1 MGDGLREALTRIASE
16 LEEIT
21 LDESSEVH
29 AYREIYEALEDEG
42 AREKVFTILFDSILH
57 REIAWAVIR
66 ALKCVSYL
74 LKKPVPTRRGD
85 VRELLEEAS
94 SLEDIA
100 AARYQDL
107 ADFAPPGTTL
117 SRLLRLLSEEERK
130 HSALALAV
138 SKKLEGEG

>member
-1 MGDGLREALTRIASE
+1 MKDDLRERLSRIISE
-16 LEEIT
+16 LEEIA

-29 AYREIYEALEDEG
+29 AYREIYEAMVDDE
-42 AREKVFTILFDSILH
+42 AREKIFTILFDSILH
-57 REIAWAVIR
+57 REIAWSVIR

-74 LKKPVPTRRGD
+74 LSKPAPTRGAN
-85 VRELLEEAS
+85 VKELLAEAS

-107 ADFAPPGTTL
+107 ADIAPPGTTL

-130 HSALALAV
+130 HAALALAV
-138 SKKLEGEG
+138 SKKLGGDS

>member
-1 MGDGLREALTRIASE
+1 MRDDLRERLSRIASE
-16 LEEIT
+16 LEEIA
-21 LDESSEVH
+21 LDEASEVH
-29 AYREIYEALEDEG
+29 AYREIYEVLEDEK
-42 AREKVFTILFDSILH
+42 AREKIFTILFDSILH

-74 LKKPVPTRRGD
+74 LSKPVPTKKDD
-85 VRELLEEAS
+85 VRELLANAS

-107 ADFAPPGTTL
+107 ADLAPPGTTL

-138 SKKLEGEG
+138 SKKLGGGG

>member
-1 MGDGLREALTRIASE
+1 MRDDLRERLSRIASE
-16 LEEIT
+16 LEEIA
-21 LDESSEVH
+21 LDEASEVH
-29 AYREIYEALEDEG
+29 AYREIYEVMENKEAGE
-42 AREKVFTILFDSILH
+42 RIFTILFDSILH
-57 REIAWAVIR
+57 REIAWAVVR

-74 LKKPVPTRRGD
+74 LSKPTPTKKD
-85 VRELLEEAS
+85 NVRELLAEAS

-107 ADFAPPGTTL
+107 ADLAPPGTTL

-138 SKKLEGEG
+138 SKKLGSGD